1 MNFKESKAIYLQ
13 IADRICDEV
22 LLGQISGGRT
32 YSFGTG
38 ICGCGRGQRQ
48 YGDAFVRL
56 LADARS
62 DLQQAGYR
70 LFCVGRCT

>member
-13 IADRICDEV
+13 IADRIRR
-22 LLGQISGGRT
+22 GTSRAISGGRT

-62 DLQQAGYR
+62 DL
-70 LFCVGRCT
+70 